1 MAEAKAIL
9 QTNDPSIKNKY
20 FFLKTEKQ
28 IHKQISHTGTHKTKQ
43 ARTPCPQHKRN
54 SLSCPSSFL
63 LGQTRPRLAPSA
75 PSPPWPKTDP
85 ALPALACLGG
95 APPAPSA
102 SCQLST
108 GQGAP
113 CCRLPLWHV
122 AGPTPSSQACLLP
135 QHLGHSLGST

>member
-20 FFLKTEKQ
+20 FFLKREKQ
-28 IHKQISHTGTHKTKQ
+28 MHKQISHTGTRKTKQ
-43 ARTPCPQHKRN
+43 AWIPCPQHKRN

-108 GQGAP
+108 GHRTGKDQF
-113 CCRLPLWHV
+113 
-122 AGPTPSSQACLLP
+122 SSQSQRKAMPKNAQTTTQL
-135 QHLGHSLGST
+135 HSSHMLVK